1 MLAGACLR
9 ETLKPAAF
17 ILLSATALSGA
28 AVAQQPVPVDSSG
41 ADPRS
46 LLIIGVLAG
55 SILFAVVA
63 GVLFLRAARR
73 ARAAMHKARRNSDRL
88 SREQVAFQAMIAAEP
103 QVLVRWDAGGSPEVA
118 AATLDAACKVPETA
132 EAVLQFSGW
141 LGKRSARELQE
152 HVSGLLEAGEGFV
165 LGVKT
170 ATGRWLEARGRA
182 AGGSAILRIQ
192 EPPAGGEADGIAP
205 DKAHAQPVK
214 AVDVNRTLFDAI
226 PMPVWFRDKEGRLT
240 WVNQAYVRAVD
251 AGNAEEVCAQ
261 QLEFLSSRQ
270 RSAAEKSLEAGETYS
285 KRIHA
290 IVKGER
296 RAFDVVVLPVDSISA
311 GMAIDV
317 AALETAETAL
327 SRHIEEHTRTLDN
340 IATAV
345 AIFSPD
351 QRLQYFNQAFLDM
364 WNLDEAWLATRPTD
378 SEILDKLRHNRCL
391 PEEADYRSWRQKR
404 LDRYGETSTHEERWH
419 LPDGRTIHVL
429 SNHVS
434 GGSATYLYENI
445 TEELALKSRFNAL
458 IHVQKE
464 TLDHL
469 REGVAVF
476 GTDGRLKLFNPAFA
490 SIWQLDPESLG
501 KEPHIDEVIDWC
513 RALLDDDAAWK
524 EVKSAITSIGDTRD
538 ALEGTLNRPDGSV
551 FAYAGLP
558 LPDGATL
565 LTYVDIT
572 DSKRVENALV
582 ERNEALEAAD
592 RLKNAFISHVSYEL
606 RTPLT
611 NIIGFSELLSNPA
624 LGELNERQQDY
635 LGDIR
640 ASSDDLLTIIN
651 DILDLATIDAGAL
664 DLSLAPVKAAEVIE
678 AAVVGV
684 RERLKQAGL
693 DLKVHVSEDAKD
705 FVADG
710 RRVTQVLFNL
720 LSNAIGF
727 SEPGA
732 TIAVNCRREDDMIA
746 ISVEDKG
753 RGIPEDYQESAFD
766 RFETRP
772 QGSEHRGAGLGLTI
786 VKSLVELHGG
796 KVSLD
801 SAPGV
806 GTTVTVRLPV
816 KRPPVVAPQTADDTS
831 EGTPPAAATG

>member
-9 ETLKPAAF
+9 ETLRAGTWLALTVAVSADAAGAQPIAPAADAG
-17 ILLSATALSGA
+17 S
-28 AVAQQPVPVDSSG
+28 
-41 ADPRS
+41 DPRS
-46 LLIIGVLAG
+46 LLLIGILAG
-55 SILFAVVA
+55 SILFAVVGGA
-63 GVLFLRAARR
+63 LFLRGARR
-73 ARAAMHKARRNSDRL
+73 ARSAERQARQNAERL
-88 SREQVAFQAMIAAEP
+88 GREQASFQALIAAEP
-103 QVLVRWDAGGSPEVA
+103 QLLLRWDAGGNPEIA
-118 AATLDAACKVPETA
+118 AATLDAEYGIPETA
-132 EAVLQFSGW
+132 ESVLRFSRW
-141 LGKRSARELQE
+141 LSMGSAGDIQE
-152 HVSGLLEAGEGFV
+152 RVSGLLEAGEGFT
-165 LGVKT
+165 LDIET
-170 ATGRWLEARGRA
+170 ANGQRLDARGRA
-182 AGGSAILRIQ
+182 AAGSAILRIQ
-192 EPPAGGEADGIAP
+192 EPYGVKGDAMASGNDG
-205 DKAHAQPVK
+205 AQQ
-214 AVDVNRTLFDAI
+214 AQTMDINRALFDAV
-226 PMPVWFRDKEGRLT
+226 PMPVWFRDRQRKLT

-251 AGNAEEVCAQ
+251 AGSAKEVCDQ

-270 RSAAEKSLEAGETYS
+270 RSAAENSLEAGETHS
-285 KRIHA
+285 KRIHV

-351 QRLQYFNQAFLDM
+351 QRLQYFNQAYLDL
-364 WNLDEAWLATRPTD
+364 WKLDEAWLATRPTD
-378 SEILDKLRHNRCL
+378 GEILDKLRQNRCL

-404 LDRYGETSTHEERWH
+404 LDRYNDTSTHEDRWH
-419 LPDGRTIHVL
+419 LPDGRAIHVIA
-429 SNHVS
+429 NHVS

-476 GTDGRLKLFNPAFA
+476 GTDGRLKLFNPSFA
-490 SIWQLDPESLG
+490 SIWKLDPEALG
-501 KEPHIDEVIDWC
+501 KEPHIDDVVTWC

-524 EVKSAITSIGDTRD
+524 EVKSAITGIGDTRD
-538 ALEGTLNRPDGSV
+538 TLEGTLNRPDGSV
-551 FAYAGLP
+551 LAYAGLP

-565 LTYVDIT
+565 LTYIDIT
-572 DSKRVENALV
+572 DSKRVENALL

-592 RLKNAFISHVSYEL
+592 RLKSAFISHVSYEL

-611 NIIGFSELLSNPA
+611 NIIGFSELLANPA
-624 LGELNERQQDY
+624 LGELNERQKEY

-640 ASSDDLLTIIN
+640 SSSDDLLTIIN

-664 DLSLAPVKAAEVIE
+664 DLAFAPVKASDVIE

-693 DLKVHVSEDAKD
+693 DLNVHVSEDAQD

-732 TIAVNCRREDDMIA
+732 TITLNCRREDDMIA
-746 ISVEDKG
+746 IGVEDKG
-753 RGIPEDYQESAFD
+753 RGIPEDYQQSAFD

-772 QGSEHRGAGLGLTI
+772 QGSDHRGAGLGLTI

-796 KVSLD
+796 TVSLD

-806 GTTVTVRLPV
+806 GTTVTVWLPV
-816 KRPPVVAPQTADDTS
+816 RRT
-831 EGTPPAAATG
+831 PAAIRQTGDDASGSAPPTAETG